1 MAIEI
6 SLKKSTANPTS
17 ASGLTLAEPVF
28 NYSNNTLWIG
38 KGSGNSPVWV
48 GAGVCGASGGIAAGL
63 TTQLPTHAAVK
74 NYFDAVSSSFLGAT
88 VSYVATFNGATGAVT
103 GVSSFNGLTGAV
115 TGASL
120 GANTFTGL
128 QTLNAGLT
136 TSFAHVSGG
145 LTVGGSL
152 YVNGNLTVSGGV
164 TTSISEIVLIEDN
177 IITLNSN
184 VTGTPTENAGVEI
197 ERGTSANTQILW
209 NESTDKWTF
218 TNDGTLYYDIPTDYV
233 SSFNGLTGA
242 IQGVSS
248 WNGQTGAVSF
258 VNYVAS
264 FNGNTGTVQ
273 GVSAAVA
280 GTGISVSGATGSV
293 TITNTGVQSLTGTT
307 NQITVSG
314 STGAVT
320 LSLPS
325 TIAGSGT
332 ALTLQSGND
341 IPASITLTGVVIGTP
356 TTAVTGNLTV
366 SSGFTASGI
375 AQFASGVTFAS
386 TTDYT
391 GTARFAGAVVLSST
405 LSGTTSS
412 FSRVILANA
421 GVCAAGITTST
432 ITNVTDI
439 YARDFGATAGLTLM
453 ASPGVGNESYIHL
466 RKTTSIS
473 DLGLLDIGAGT
484 VQITPIGGA
493 IGSNPSLKL
502 RMSDGDFSYNWGII
516 GSDNTILSADRTYDL
531 PDASGFFV
539 LDSNISSVAVT
550 SFNGNVGAVQ
560 GVSAAVAGTGISV
573 SGATGSVTITN
584 IGVQSFNGR
593 TGAVQGVS
601 SAAAGTGIS
610 ISAATGAIT
619 ITNTGVQTFNGLT
632 GAVTGVTVGGANTF
646 TALNSFAVGISSNG
660 GTFSAN
666 TRFLSGIQT
675 DSVLSTTG
683 AGGTVYINSDSNG
696 NGGNSITYIGDW
708 DGANNGTSITVDDQ
722 TASINLNGEVSCN
735 NAVIATSFFTTG
747 DVYFGGAS
755 AFLSSQSTTLGTTAA
770 NQTIAS
776 VSVYDVDALADTNR
790 TVEFF
795 VQASHSS
802 GYEALK
808 VMAIH
813 DGTNTYNTQ
822 YGLIRSGSSL
832 CSSYTT
838 TIATIGG
845 GSKVIR
851 LRATPTN
858 TNTTF
863 KVIETVIPA

>member
-28 NYSNNTLWIG
+28 NYSNNTLWMG

-128 QTLNAGLT
+128 QTLTAGLT

-145 LTVGGSL
+145 LTVGGNL

-184 VTGTPTENAGVEI
+184 VTGTPTENAGIEI

-218 TNDGTLYYDIPTDYV
+218 TNNGTLYYDIPTDYV

-242 IQGVSS
+242 VGGVTTSAANTFTALQSFAQGVSS
-248 WNGQTGAVSF
+248 AG
-258 VNYVAS
+258 
-264 FNGNTGTVQ
+264 GTFD
-273 GVSAAVA
+273 S
-280 GTGISVSGATGSV
+280 
-293 TITNTGVQSLTGTT
+293 
-307 NQITVSG
+307 
-314 STGAVT
+314 
-320 LSLPS
+320 
-325 TIAGSGT
+325 
-332 ALTLQSGND
+332 
-341 IPASITLTGVVIGTP
+341 
-356 TTAVTGNLTV
+356 LTV
-366 SSGFTASGI
+366 STDIVASGTIDGNTFITPNNYRVDDGFSYSDYGLNSLGFFNGIRTQTWNPGFAATNTTITFPAATTALAGLSLAQTFTALNSFNAGI
-375 AQFASGVTFAS
+375 SA
-386 TTDYT
+386 
-391 GTARFAGAVVLSST
+391 AGAT
-405 LSGTTSS
+405 LSGTVTAPTPALGNNSTL
-412 FSRVILANA
+412 VA
-421 GVCAAGITTST
+421 TTAFVQNEIVADT
-432 ITNVTDI
+432 VT
-439 YARDFGATAGLTLM
+439 T
-453 ASPGVGNESYIHL
+453 
-466 RKTTSIS
+466 
-473 DLGLLDIGAGT
+473 
-484 VQITPIGGA
+484 
-493 IGSNPSLKL
+493 
-502 RMSDGDFSYNWGII
+502 
-516 GSDNTILSADRTYDL
+516 
-531 PDASGFFV
+531 
-539 LDSNISSVAVT
+539 
-550 SFNGNVGAVQ
+550 
-560 GVSAAVAGTGISV
+560 
-573 SGATGSVTITN
+573 
-584 IGVQSFNGR
+584 FNGR

-802 GYEALK
+802 GYEAIK
-808 VMAIH
+808 IIAIH

-822 YGLIRSGSSL
+822 YGLIRTGSSL

>member
-128 QTLNAGLT
+128 QTLTAGLT

-145 LTVGGSL
+145 LTVGGNL

-242 IQGVSS
+242 VGGVTTSAANTFTALQSFAQGVSS
-248 WNGQTGAVSF
+248 AG
-258 VNYVAS
+258 
-264 FNGNTGTVQ
+264 GTFD
-273 GVSAAVA
+273 S
-280 GTGISVSGATGSV
+280 
-293 TITNTGVQSLTGTT
+293 
-307 NQITVSG
+307 
-314 STGAVT
+314 
-320 LSLPS
+320 
-325 TIAGSGT
+325 
-332 ALTLQSGND
+332 
-341 IPASITLTGVVIGTP
+341 
-356 TTAVTGNLTV
+356 LTV
-366 SSGFTASGI
+366 STDIVASGTIDGNTFITPNNYRVDDGFNYSVYGLNSLEFFNGARTQTWNPGFAGTNTTITFPAATTGLAGLSLAQTFTALNSFNAGI
-375 AQFASGVTFAS
+375 SA
-386 TTDYT
+386 
-391 GTARFAGAVVLSST
+391 AGAT
-405 LSGTTSS
+405 LSGTVTAPTPALGTNNTQ
-412 FSRVILANA
+412 VA
-421 GVCAAGITTST
+421 TTAFVQNEIVADT
-432 ITNVTDI
+432 VT
-439 YARDFGATAGLTLM
+439 T
-453 ASPGVGNESYIHL
+453 
-466 RKTTSIS
+466 
-473 DLGLLDIGAGT
+473 
-484 VQITPIGGA
+484 
-493 IGSNPSLKL
+493 
-502 RMSDGDFSYNWGII
+502 
-516 GSDNTILSADRTYDL
+516 
-531 PDASGFFV
+531 
-539 LDSNISSVAVT
+539 
-550 SFNGNVGAVQ
+550 FNGRTGAVQ

-573 SGATGSVTITN
+573 SGITGSVTITN
-584 IGVQSFNGR
+584 IGVQSFNG
-593 TGAVQGVS
+593 
-601 SAAAGTGIS
+601 
-610 ISAATGAIT
+610 
-619 ITNTGVQTFNGLT
+619 LT
-632 GAVTGVTVGGANTF
+632 GAVTGVTVGGVNTF
-646 TALNSFAVGISSNG
+646 TALNSFNAGISAAG
-660 GTFSAN
+660 GTFSAL
-666 TRFLSGIQT
+666 TRFTGGITTSTLHVSGGAT
-675 DSVLSTTG
+675 FAGPDLVWFTTG
-683 AGGTVYINSDSNG
+683 LSAAEIRVGTQLLTSTINSTSVSTPLAINNDAG
-696 NGGNSITYIGDW
+696 TQTRIGDFALAGSGTYVDVDDVSPLLKLNCPLGTITIGDV
-708 DGANNGTSITVDDQ
+708 DGAYNGTSIEVND
-722 TASINLNGEVSCN
+722 ASGSINLNGAVSAN
-735 NAVIATSFFTTG
+735 SLSSGTLTSTG
-747 DVYFGGAS
+747 GVHFGTAS
-755 AFLSSQSTTLGTTAA
+755 AFVNSESTTLGTTAA
-770 NQTIAS
+770 NQNIAGVAVFDGS
-776 VSVYDVDALADTNR
+776 VDTNR
-790 TVEFF
+790 SVEFF
-795 VQASHSS
+795 IQASHSS

-808 VMAIH
+808 ILAIH
-813 DGTNTYNTQ
+813 DGTNTYNAQ
-822 YGLIRSGSSL
+822 YGLIRTGSSL

-838 TIATIGG
+838 TITTGG
-845 GSKVIR
+845 GGNKTLR

>member
-6 SLKKSTANPTS
+6 SLKKSTTNPTS

-145 LTVGGSL
+145 LTVGGNL

-218 TNDGTLYYDIPTDYV
+218 TNNGTLYYDIPTDYV
-233 SSFNGLTGA
+233 SSFNGL
-242 IQGVSS
+242 
-248 WNGQTGAVSF
+248 
-258 VNYVAS
+258 
-264 FNGNTGTVQ
+264 
-273 GVSAAVA
+273 
-280 GTGISVSGATGSV
+280 
-293 TITNTGVQSLTGTT
+293 
-307 NQITVSG
+307 
-314 STGAVT
+314 
-320 LSLPS
+320 
-325 TIAGSGT
+325 
-332 ALTLQSGND
+332 
-341 IPASITLTGVVIGTP
+341 
-356 TTAVTGNLTV
+356 
-366 SSGFTASGI
+366 
-375 AQFASGVTFAS
+375 
-386 TTDYT
+386 
-391 GTARFAGAVVLSST
+391 
-405 LSGTTSS
+405 
-412 FSRVILANA
+412 
-421 GVCAAGITTST
+421 
-432 ITNVTDI
+432 
-439 YARDFGATAGLTLM
+439 
-453 ASPGVGNESYIHL
+453 
-466 RKTTSIS
+466 
-473 DLGLLDIGAGT
+473 
-484 VQITPIGGA
+484 
-493 IGSNPSLKL
+493 
-502 RMSDGDFSYNWGII
+502 
-516 GSDNTILSADRTYDL
+516 
-531 PDASGFFV
+531 
-539 LDSNISSVAVT
+539 
-550 SFNGNVGAVQ
+550 
-560 GVSAAVAGTGISV
+560 
-573 SGATGSVTITN
+573 
-584 IGVQSFNGR
+584 

-683 AGGTVYINSDSNG
+683 AGGTVYINSDSTG
-696 NGGNSITYIGDW
+696 NGGNSITFIGDW
-708 DGANNGTSITVDDQ
+708 NNDGNGISITVDDQ
-722 TASINLNGEVSCN
+722 SAAISLNGAVVCN
-735 NAVIATSFFTTG
+735 STVNAGGFITTG
-747 DVYFGGAS
+747 DVYFGAAS
-755 AFLSSQSTTLGTTAA
+755 AFLSSQSATLGTTAA
-770 NQTIAS
+770 NQNIAS
-776 VSVYDVDALADTNR
+776 VEINDGGVDTNR
-790 TVEFF
+790 SVEFF

-808 VMAIH
+808 IIAIH

-822 YGLIRSGSSL
+822 YGLIRTGSSL

-838 TIATIGG
+838 TITNAGT
-845 GSKVIR
+845 VLR

-863 KVIETVIPA
+863 KVIETVIPV

>member
-28 NYSNNTLWIG
+28 NYSNNTLWLG

-145 LTVGGSL
+145 LTVGGNL

-258 VNYVAS
+258 VNYVSS
-264 FNGNTGTVQ
+264 FNGT
-273 GVSAAVA
+273 
-280 GTGISVSGATGSV
+280 
-293 TITNTGVQSLTGTT
+293 
-307 NQITVSG
+307 
-314 STGAVT
+314 TGAVT
-320 LSLPS
+320 
-325 TIAGSGT
+325 
-332 ALTLQSGND
+332 
-341 IPASITLTGVVIGTP
+341 
-356 TTAVTGNLTV
+356 
-366 SSGFTASGI
+366 
-375 AQFASGVTFAS
+375 
-386 TTDYT
+386 
-391 GTARFAGAVVLSST
+391 
-405 LSGTTSS
+405 
-412 FSRVILANA
+412 
-421 GVCAAGITTST
+421 GVC
-432 ITNVTDI
+432 
-439 YARDFGATAGLTLM
+439 
-453 ASPGVGNESYIHL
+453 
-466 RKTTSIS
+466 
-473 DLGLLDIGAGT
+473 
-484 VQITPIGGA
+484 
-493 IGSNPSLKL
+493 
-502 RMSDGDFSYNWGII
+502 
-516 GSDNTILSADRTYDL
+516 
-531 PDASGFFV
+531 
-539 LDSNISSVAVT
+539 
-550 SFNGNVGAVQ
+550 
-560 GVSAAVAGTGISV
+560 AAVAGTGISV

-584 IGVQSFNGR
+584 IGVQSFNGL

-632 GAVTGVTVGGANTF
+632 GAVTGVTVGGDNTF

-660 GTFSAN
+660 GTFSAL
-666 TRFLSGIQT
+666 TRFTGGITTSTLHVSGGAT
-675 DSVLSTTG
+675 FAGPNLVWFTTG
-683 AGGTVYINSDSNG
+683 LTAAEIRVGTQLLTSTINSTSVSTPLAINNDAG
-696 NGGNSITYIGDW
+696 TITRIGDVALAGSGTYVDVDDVSPLLKLNCPLGTITIGDV
-708 DGANNGTSITVDDQ
+708 DGAYNGTSIEVNDGSN
-722 TASINLNGEVSCN
+722 SINLNG
-735 NAVIATSFFTTG
+735 AVNATSLSSGTLTSTG
-747 DVYFGGAS
+747 DVLFGAAS
-755 AFLSSQSTTLGTTAA
+755 SFLSSQSTALGTTAA

-776 VSVYDVDALADTNR
+776 VSVYDNDALVDTNR

-808 VMAIH
+808 IIAIH

-822 YGLIRSGSSL
+822 YGLIRTGSSL

-863 KVIETVIPA
+863 KVVETVIPA